1 MAQLGK
7 GSERFPEPF
16 PPLGSFTIVFA
27 AVFQSG
33 ILDLTCEK
41 FKIHMQLTAE
51 LIKKS
56 LSRVQDPDIK
66 RDLVSLGMIQ
76 DIHIEG
82 KKASFKVVLTTP
94 ACPLKEVIKNNC
106 IEALE
111 EDFGNDW
118 EWEIH
123 MTAQVTTVRDA
134 APILPDVKNIV
145 AIASGKGGVGKST
158 TSVNLAVALA
168 QLGAK
173 VGLIDADISGPS
185 VPTMFNVEGEQPAVK
200 KVGEKNVIIPI
211 TQYGVKMMSIGFLT
225 PTDSAVVWRGPMAS
239 SALRQFIS
247 DVEWGELDY
256 LLIDLP
262 PGTSDIHLTMVQTVP
277 VTGAVIVTT
286 PQKVALADANKG
298 LSMFR
303 QPQINVPVLGV
314 VENMAYFTPEELPE
328 NKYYLFG
335 KEGGRKL
342 AEKYQVPFL
351 GEIPIIQSIRE
362 SGDTGYPAVLKNGL
376 TKEAYMQLAEEV
388 ARQIAI
394 RNASVEKTE
403 IVEIKA

>member
-1 MAQLGK
+1 MYL
-7 GSERFPEPF
+7 PW
-16 PPLGSFTIVFA
+16 
-27 AVFQSG
+27 VFQSG
-33 ILDLTCEK
+33 NLDLPCEK
-41 FKIHMQLTAE
+41 FNPPMQLTEE

-76 DIHIEG
+76 SIHIEG
-82 KKASFKVVLTTP
+82 KTVSFKVVLTTP

-111 EDFGNDW
+111 EDFGKDW
-118 EWEIH
+118 KWDIF
-123 MTAQVTTVRDA
+123 MTSQVTTVRDA
-134 APILPDVKNIV
+134 APILPEVKNIV

-185 VPTMFNVEGEQPAVK
+185 IPTMFNVEGEQPAVK
-200 KVGEKNVIIPI
+200 KVGEKNVIIPV

-303 QPQINVPVLGV
+303 QPQINVPILGV
-314 VENMAYFTPEELPE
+314 IENMAYFTPEELPE

-351 GEIPIIQSIRE
+351 GEVPIIQSIRE

-376 TKEAYMQLAEEV
+376 TKEAYMNLAEEV

-394 RNASVEKTE
+394 RNASIEKTE